1 MQSEKHDRECRPFCA
16 FRFVATSRRPRRVLG
31 AGVGRGVVLKLND
44 DGGGVAVVA
53 VAVAVV
59 ILYLQH

>member
-16 FRFVATSRRPRRVLG
+16 FRFVVTSRRPRRVLG

-44 DGGGVAVVA
+44 DGGGVAVDV
-53 VAVAVV
+53 VV
-59 ILYLQH
+59 ILDLQH